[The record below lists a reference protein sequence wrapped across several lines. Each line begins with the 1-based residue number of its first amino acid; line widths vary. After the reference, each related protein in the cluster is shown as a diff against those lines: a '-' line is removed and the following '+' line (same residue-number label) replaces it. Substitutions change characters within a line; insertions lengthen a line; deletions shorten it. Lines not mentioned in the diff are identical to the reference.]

1 MNSSFHKP
9 KMKLLGEDGNIF
21 FIMARAGRLLEANG
35 QKAEADEMVRRVK
48 ASGNYYKALRI
59 ISEYVE
65 TELKV

>member
-1 MNSSFHKP
+1 
-9 KMKLLGEDGNIF
+9 MKLLGEDGNIF